1 MGKICERKGTPRG
14 LMGDYMN
21 HLKLQHNYM
30 SLKQKYQLEE
40 FPQLGGHKH
49 LRDGFGHIV
58 EEKEDVE
65 EDLEIT
71 VVASLDKDARIAEL
85 EAQLSDHNKVKQQ
98 LVETKSKLDSAK
110 KKVRHDPESHK
121 VAKMVITSEA
131 LEYDF
136 VQDKVITKNED
147 ELNRLVEE
155 HCKATEDR
163 ENKKKI

>member
-1 MGKICERKGTPRG
+1 M
-14 LMGDYMN
+14 
-21 HLKLQHNYM
+21 
-30 SLKQKYQLEE
+30 
-40 FPQLGGHKH
+40 
-49 LRDGFGHIV
+49 
-58 EEKEDVE
+58 
-65 EDLEIT
+65 
-71 VVASLDKDARIAEL
+71 ASLDKDARIAEL

-163 ENKKKI
+163 ENKKI

>member
-30 SLKQKYQLEE
+30 TLKQKYHLEE
-40 FPQLGGHKH
+40 FPQLVGLRH
-49 LRDGFGHIV
+49 LSDGFGHIV

-85 EAQLSDHNKVKQQ
+85 EAQLSENNKVK
-98 LVETKSKLDSAK
+98 
-110 KKVRHDPESHK
+110 
-121 VAKMVITSEA
+121 
-131 LEYDF
+131 
-136 VQDKVITKNED
+136 
-147 ELNRLVEE
+147 
-155 HCKATEDR
+155 
-163 ENKKKI
+163 